1 MKGRRGALKERARRI
16 VKMKGPHPAFGWRIH
31 CGVEVIEL
39 STNKQHT
46 LSTQLQTQT
55 QTRRSSTDVAGRGV
69 TSIGV
74 RSSGNVCGDE
84 EYVQGEAIAQSTTL
98 AYTRVD
104 KPAGLLDLPAVCLQ

>member
-1 MKGRRGALKERARRI
+1 MCEEKCASESNPKPR
-16 VKMKGPHPAFGWRIH
+16 
-31 CGVEVIEL
+31 
-39 STNKQHT
+39 HT
-46 LSTQLQTQT
+46 PKP
-55 QTRRSSTDVAGRGV
+55 SSADVAGRGV

-84 EYVQGEAIAQSTTL
+84 EYVQGEAVAQSTTL